1 MGVNPKRPIA
11 GAAALGAA
19 SALLVGC
26 STADNALAAFSDTRP
41 VSIGI
46 DPDSAEQVVLGEI
59 YSEIFNSMGYAV
71 GVISLKDFA
80 ERDAVQ
86 LLRTQEVD
94 LVITCTGSLL
104 DAQDHTAARAVAVS
118 GETGE
123 ALSVATYDA
132 MLGTFPADIR
142 TVDPSPAQGCGAG
155 FSSPQPS
162 AAQPSAAQ
170 PSAAQPSTAPA
181 GKPQLPQNIVPI
193 FTDSKFDRR
202 TVQRINFITRVMAT
216 EDIAEAAERVES
228 GEPVRSAVSEWLM
241 EYANITIGL
250 PPEN

>member
-1 MGVNPKRPIA
+1 MGVNPKRSIA
-11 GAAALGAA
+11 GAAALAAA

-71 GVISLKDFA
+71 GVISLSDFA

-94 LVITCTGSLL
+94 LVISCTGTLL
-104 DAQDHTAARAVAVS
+104 DAQDHAAARALAAS

-132 MLGTFPADIR
+132 MQGTFPADIR

-155 FSSPQPS
+155 FSATQPATQPGTAP
-162 AAQPSAAQ
+162 AAQPG
-170 PSAAQPSTAPA
+170 TAPA

-216 EDIAEAAERVES
+216 EDIAEAAERVEG
-228 GEPVRSAVSEWLM
+228 GEPVRAAVSEWLM

-250 PPEN
+250 APEN

>member
-1 MGVNPKRPIA
+1 MGVNPKRSIA
-11 GAAALGAA
+11 GAAALAAA
-19 SALLVGC
+19 SVFLVGC

-71 GVISLKDFA
+71 GVTSLEDFA

-94 LVITCTGSLL
+94 LVITCTGTLL
-104 DAQDHTAARAVAVS
+104 GTQDHTAARALAVS

-123 ALSVATYDA
+123 ELSVATYDA

-155 FSSPQPS
+155 YP
-162 AAQPSAAQ
+162 AAKQG
-170 PSAAQPSTAPA
+170 TAPA
-181 GKPQLPQNIVPI
+181 GTAPAGTAPAAKPQLPQNIVPI
-193 FTDSKFDRR
+193 FTDSKFDRK
-202 TVQRINFITRVMAT
+202 TVQRINFITRVMST
-216 EDIAEAAERVES
+216 EDIAEAAERVEG
-228 GEPVRSAVSEWLM
+228 GEPVRSAVAEWLM

-250 PPEN
+250 APEN

>member
-1 MGVNPKRPIA
+1 MGVNPKRSIA
-11 GAAALGAA
+11 GAAALAAA

-26 STADNALAAFSDTRP
+26 STADSALAAFSDTRP

-71 GVISLKDFA
+71 GVISLEDFA

-94 LVITCTGSLL
+94 LVITCTGTLL
-104 DAQDHTAARAVAVS
+104 DAQDHAAARALAAS

-132 MLGTFPADIR
+132 MQGTFPADIR

-155 FSSPQPS
+155 FPATQPGTT
-162 AAQPSAAQ
+162 P
-170 PSAAQPSTAPA
+170 TA
-181 GKPQLPQNIVPI
+181 KPQLPQNIVPI

-202 TVQRINFITRVMAT
+202 TVQRINFITRVMST
-216 EDIAEAAERVES
+216 EDIAEAAERVEG
-228 GEPVRSAVSEWLM
+228 GEPVRSAVAEWLM

-250 PPEN
+250 APEN